1 MSDAVII
8 AIIGGTAGI
17 ITAVGT
23 IFFKWYDIVQKK
35 KEAGFAD
42 EVRKVVKEEVK
53 IVDDKLDGL
62 QRDVT
67 RMRLLD
73 IIRNEPSDAD
83 NCLKVAKL
91 YFDGYHGNSE
101 ASKQFAKWL
110 KQEKIKKPEWF
121 NLKKGE

>member
-8 AIIGGTAGI
+8 ALIGGTAGI

-23 IFFKWYDIVQKK
+23 VLFKVYDIVQKRK
-35 KEAGFAD
+35 QTSFSE
-42 EVRKVVKEEVK
+42 EVREVVREEV
-53 IVDDKLDGL
+53 VPLEERLDDIK
-62 QRDVT
+62 RDVT

-73 IIRNEPSDAD
+73 IIRNEPSDAE
-83 NCLKVAKL
+83 NALAIGKL

-101 ASKQFAKWL
+101 ASKQFARWL

-121 NLKKGE
+121 KPEGGK